1 MIYQLGDRNILFDS
15 GRNGSSDFLQRREGD
30 EWRDYMPDGQ
40 RVRGPIDFHQLPPGQ
55 YRMVSAD

>member
-15 GRNGSSDFLQRREGD
+15 GRNEASDILQRREGD
-30 EWRDYMPDGQ
+30 EWRDYMPKGQ
-40 RVRGPIDFHQLPPGQ
+40 RIRGRVDFNQLPPGH

>member
-15 GRNGSSDFLQRREGD
+15 GRNDSTDILQRRDSG
-30 EWRDYMPDGQ
+30 EWHDYMPNGQ
-40 RVRGPIDFHQLPPGQ
+40 RIRGRVDFNQLPPGH